1 VKANSNGITDMQ
13 AIKQQ
18 VNSVFALLFATW
30 FSSIDSGVK
39 QFLREGYKRGY
50 DIVLSSL
57 LLLALSPLLIVTA
70 LAVCIESRGPVF
82 FRQQRVG
89 KDGKLFNMIKF
100 RSMTTD
106 AKLHAAVAE
115 MESDRD
121 GVCKKFVNDPRV
133 TRTGRVIR
141 KLSIDE
147 LPQLLNVLR
156 GEMSLIGPRPALQEE
171 VAQYSDYDRQR
182 LAALPGI
189 SGLWQV
195 SGRADLSFEEQIDLD
210 LRYIRECSLFADLRI
225 TLQTIPAVL
234 RGSGAY

>member
-1 VKANSNGITDMQ
+1 MQ

-30 FSSIDSGVK
+30 FSSIDLGVK
-39 QFLREGYKRGY
+39 QFIQQGYKRGY

-70 LAVCIESRGPVF
+70 LAVCLESRGPVF

-133 TRTGRVIR
+133 TRTGRIIR

>member
-1 VKANSNGITDMQ
+1 MQ

-18 VNSVFALLFATW
+18 VNSVLALLFATW
-30 FSSIDSGVK
+30 LSSIDLGVR
-39 QFLREGYKRGY
+39 QFLQQGYKRGY

-57 LLLALSPLLIVTA
+57 LLTTLSPLLIATA
-70 LAVCIESRGPVF
+70 LAVCLESRGPVF

-89 KDGKLFNMIKF
+89 KDGKLFNMLKF
-100 RSMTTD
+100 RSMSTD

-133 TRTGRVIR
+133 TRIGRIIR

-182 LAALPGI
+182 LAVLPGI

>member
-1 VKANSNGITDMQ
+1 MQ
-13 AIKQQ
+13 AIKNQ
-18 VNSVFALLFATW
+18 VNNVSLQL
-30 FSSIDSGVK
+30 FSSLALSVEAGFKRFTK
-39 QFLREGYKRGY
+39 QGYKRSY
-50 DIVLSSL
+50 DMLLSGML
-57 LLLALSPLLIVTA
+57 LIALSPLLAITA
-70 LAVCIESRGPVF
+70 LAIRLESRGPVF

-89 KDGKLFNMIKF
+89 KDGELFNMIKF
-100 RSMTTD
+100 RSMSTD

-115 MESDRD
+115 MDSDRD
-121 GVCKKFVNDPRV
+121 GVCKKLINDPRV
-133 TRTGRVIR
+133 TRTGRIIR

-147 LPQLLNVLR
+147 LPQLINVLR
-156 GEMSLIGPRPALQEE
+156 GEMSLIGPRPALKEE

-195 SGRADLSFEEQIDLD
+195 SGRADLSFDEQIDLD
-210 LRYIRECSLFADLRI
+210 LRYIRECSLMADVRI

>member
-1 VKANSNGITDMQ
+1 MQ
-13 AIKQQ
+13 AIKNQ
-18 VNSVFALLFATW
+18 VNSVFALFLASLF
-30 FSSIDSGVK
+30 SPVDLGIK
-39 QFLREGYKRGY
+39 QFAKRGYKRGY
-50 DIVLSSL
+50 DILLSSL
-57 LLLALSPLLIVTA
+57 LLVMLSPLLLITA
-70 LAVCIESRGPVF
+70 LAVCLESRGPVF

-89 KDGKLFNMIKF
+89 KDGKLFSMIKF
-100 RSMTTD
+100 RSMSTD

-133 TRTGRVIR
+133 TRTGRIIR

-147 LPQLLNVLR
+147 LPQLINVLR

-210 LRYIRECSLFADLRI
+210 LRYIRECSLFADIRI

>member
-1 VKANSNGITDMQ
+1 MQ
-13 AIKQQ
+13 AIKNQ
-18 VNSVFALLFATW
+18 VNNVFALFFAGLFAPVDLG
-30 FSSIDSGVK
+30 FK
-39 QFLREGYKRGY
+39 QFIKRGYKRGY
-50 DIVLSSL
+50 DILLSGL
-57 LLLALSPLLIVTA
+57 LLVLLSPLLLLTA
-70 LAVCIESRGPVF
+70 LAVCLESRGPVF

-89 KDGKLFNMIKF
+89 KDGKVFQMIKF
-100 RSMTTD
+100 RSMSTD

-133 TRTGRVIR
+133 TRTGRIIR

-210 LRYIRECSLFADLRI
+210 LRYIRECSLFADIRI